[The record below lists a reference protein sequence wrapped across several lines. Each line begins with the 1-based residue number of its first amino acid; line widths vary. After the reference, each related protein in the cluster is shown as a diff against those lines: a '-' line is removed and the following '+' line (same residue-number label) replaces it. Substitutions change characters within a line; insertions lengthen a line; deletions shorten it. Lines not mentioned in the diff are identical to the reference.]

1 MEVGRIGLVVLTFLI
16 LSTEVDCDLSDFGGD
31 VRQYMSLLQG
41 SSAFSF
47 SPQKDEE
54 DAEKRRREMMGGDSS
69 TGGSA
74 MGDFGGDYGD
84 YLKLLESNSALGFN
98 PQADPIGD
106 NQDMQSDIFGGGS
119 TKKFWNMY
127 KGSTS
132 YDSFDDTDTE
142 VIDELKED
150 SDEELLRISKE
161 YQDPEDAPN
170 ASTKR
175 KITKKGKTVIVAY
188 KPSKSKMNEIYDA
201 LKSKKIGKITDLLEE
216 ITEKKKTRRENQSN
230 DYEEDGYKGEA
241 QHEKRKTKSY
251 VEKEWI
257 EFAKKIIEATPDP
270 VVSQFKKIE

>member
-1 MEVGRIGLVVLTFLI
+1 
-16 LSTEVDCDLSDFGGD
+16 
-31 VRQYMSLLQG
+31 
-41 SSAFSF
+41 
-47 SPQKDEE
+47 
-54 DAEKRRREMMGGDSS
+54 
-69 TGGSA
+69 
-74 MGDFGGDYGD
+74 
-84 YLKLLESNSALGFN
+84 
-98 PQADPIGD
+98 
-106 NQDMQSDIFGGGS
+106 MQSDIFGGGS

-132 YDSFDDTDTE
+132 YDSFDDADTE

-201 LKSKKIGKITDLLEE
+201 LKSKNIGKITDLLEE

-257 EFAKKIIEATPDP
+257 ELAKKIIEATPDP
-270 VVSQFKKIE
+270 VVSQFKKIQF

>member
-1 MEVGRIGLVVLTFLI
+1 
-16 LSTEVDCDLSDFGGD
+16 
-31 VRQYMSLLQG
+31 
-41 SSAFSF
+41 
-47 SPQKDEE
+47 
-54 DAEKRRREMMGGDSS
+54 
-69 TGGSA
+69 
-74 MGDFGGDYGD
+74 
-84 YLKLLESNSALGFN
+84 
-98 PQADPIGD
+98 
-106 NQDMQSDIFGGGS
+106 MQSDIFGGGS

-132 YDSFDDTDTE
+132 YDSFDDADTE

-201 LKSKKIGKITDLLEE
+201 LKSKNIGKITDLLEE

-257 EFAKKIIEATPDP
+257 ELAKKIIEATSAYSTVIKMDDHFISFIIKNVLNFPKDNT
-270 VVSQFKKIE
+270 FKSECNVYFLQPFFHSKRK